1 MQLEDLKKA
10 GLPAKPEDA
19 KKMIDLLDRDHDGR
33 VSFDEFQ
40 RYLCLLPAAQVW
52 LGWSGLHPCTSAVR
66 FASALAGL
74 GISCCPGML
83 SQCHKKQ
90 QDSGRG
96 MALRASHCRALAVP
110 PHR

>member
-40 RYLCLLPAAQVW
+40 RYLCLLPAAQVRW
-52 LGWSGLHPCTSAVR
+52 
-66 FASALAGL
+66 
-74 GISCCPGML
+74 
-83 SQCHKKQ
+83 
-90 QDSGRG
+90 
-96 MALRASHCRALAVP
+96 
-110 PHR
+110 